1 MVIERDGDGSVALAT
16 LGSRLR
22 ATLVDLALCAM
33 TSSILMKVA
42 FASVVESMSKVDAQ
56 LVGVGVFAVLLGIY
70 EIGMVGA
77 NGKTLGNV
85 VTKTAVVHEDDL
97 SPATFIQAFIRFVL
111 GPLVFC
117 AGAAIIWLSP
127 MWVLAVVGY
136 VGVDLSLAVASASVQ
151 TLHDRAART
160 VVVVAS

>member
-1 MVIERDGDGSVALAT
+1 MDIERDDDGSVALAT
-16 LGSRLR
+16 LSARVR

-42 FASVVESMSKVDAQ
+42 FASIVESMSKVGAQ
-56 LVGVGVFAVLLGIY
+56 LVGVVVFAVLLGLY
-70 EIGMVGA
+70 EIGMVGLR
-77 NGKTLGNV
+77 GRTLGNE

-97 SPATFIQAFIRFVL
+97 SPATLLQATIRFVL

-117 AGAAIIWLSP
+117 AGAAIIWVSP
-127 MWVLAVVGY
+127 MWVLAVVGFLAADF
-136 VGVDLSLAVASASVQ
+136 GVAMASATVQ

-160 VVVVAS
+160 VVVLVS